1 MARFRS
7 GAVYAEYGRRYT
19 QRGYWFDKEREW
31 AVSSLFRIETNGR
44 QKHTEIVPGTEF
56 SVDWSVSKK
65 ITKNW
70 ELGLVGTYLVQVEND
85 KGAATLNAD
94 GSRRFA
100 KDSIHNIGAQAVY
113 YNLEKKIFR
122 VLGLPSGLQCQR
134 QTGSLECH
142 DRLYLFFLM
151 NGLAEEM
158 PAFKNGKSTA
168 AENANH
174 GGNRPRRSVRR
185 HFRA

>member
-113 YNLEKKIFR
+113 YNLEKKYS
-122 VLGLPSGLQCQR
+122 V
-134 QTGSLECH
+134 SLACH
-142 DRLYLFFLM
+142 RDYNAKGRPEVWNVMTAFTYFF
-151 NGLAEEM
+151 
-158 PAFKNGKSTA
+158 
-168 AENANH
+168 
-174 GGNRPRRSVRR
+174 
-185 HFRA
+185 